1 MKGKAVV
8 MLAGLCLAG
17 VVAWRSASQ
26 PALAA
31 SAPALVGTT
40 ADSISSIQRG
50 AQLAALGDCV
60 VCHTAKGGVPFA
72 GGLPI
77 HTPFGTLYATNI
89 TPDPRTGIGNWS
101 LEAFTRAMRRGVAND
116 GRLLYPAFPYVH
128 FTHMSDADIASVY
141 AFLMSRTP
149 VEATAPANQL
159 IFPLNIRPLLLG
171 WNLLFLHADTPVPRS
186 PTQDARLDRGRYLVE
201 TLGHCS
207 ACHTPLNPLGAEKRG
222 EAFSG
227 AVIDGWDAPSLTTL
241 LRAPT
246 PWNRDQLASYLRT
259 GLASEHGAAAGP
271 MLPVTRSLAHASDSD
286 VQAMATY
293 IMSLQTHEP
302 APPSPPSARAGS
314 PSDAASM
321 QAGAVLFKAACAACH
336 AASAP
341 MSTLGERPSLSQST
355 ALNSDSPR
363 NTIRLMLDG
372 LAPEGSMPV
381 RLMPPFAAMLTDE
394 QMTDLARYLRAQ
406 YSTRPPWALDASD
419 VAKYRKETP
428 AP

>member
-17 VVAWRSASQ
+17 FVAWRSAPQS
-26 PALAA
+26 ALAA
-31 SAPALVGTT
+31 NLPASVDTP
-40 ADSISSIQRG
+40 ADSITSIQRG
-50 AQLAALGDCV
+50 AQLAAVGDCV
-60 VCHTAKGGVPFA
+60 VCHTAKGGAPFA

-89 TPDPRTGIGNWS
+89 TPDPRTGIGGWS

-116 GRLLYPAFPYVH
+116 GHLLYPAFPYVH
-128 FTHMSDADIASVY
+128 FTHMSDADIGSVY

-149 VEATAPANQL
+149 VEATAPANRL

-171 WNLLFLHADTPVPRS
+171 WNLLFLHADTPVPAN
-186 PTQDARLDRGRYLVE
+186 PTQDAQLDRGHYLVE

-207 ACHTPLNPLGAEKRG
+207 ACHTPLNMLGAEKRG

-241 LRAPT
+241 LHAPT
-246 PWNRDQLASYLRT
+246 PWTRDQLASYLRS

-271 MLPVTRSLAHASDSD
+271 MFPVTRSLAHASDFD

-302 APPSPPSARAGS
+302 APPPVNGESPP
-314 PSDAASM
+314 DTASLH
-321 QAGAVLFKAACAACH
+321 AGAILFKAACASCH
-336 AASAP
+336 AAGAP
-341 MSTLGERPSLSQST
+341 MSTIGGRPSLSQST

-372 LAPEGSMPV
+372 LPPEGSTPG

-406 YSTRPPWALDASD
+406 YSTRPAWALDASD

>member
-17 VVAWRSASQ
+17 FVAWRSGAQ

-31 SAPALVGTT
+31 NAPAAVDTT
-40 ADSISSIQRG
+40 AESITPIQRG
-50 AQLAALGDCV
+50 AQLAAVGDCV
-60 VCHTAKGGVPFA
+60 VCHTAKGGTPFA

-116 GRLLYPAFPYVH
+116 GHLLYPAFPYVH

-141 AFLMSRTP
+141 TFLMSRTP
-149 VEATAPANQL
+149 VEAIAPANQL
-159 IFPLNIRPLLLG
+159 IFPLNIRPLLVG
-171 WNLLFLHADTPVPRS
+171 WNLLFLHADTPVPTS
-186 PTQDARLDRGRYLVE
+186 PAQDAQLARGHYLIE
-201 TLGHCS
+201 SLGHCS
-207 ACHTPLNPLGAEKRG
+207 ACHTPLNPLGAEKRD

-227 AVIDGWDAPSLTTL
+227 AVIDGWDAPALTTL

-246 PWNRDQLASYLRT
+246 PWTRDQLATYLRT

-302 APPSPPSARAGS
+302 APSQAHVESPPTEDSLH
-314 PSDAASM
+314 
-321 QAGAVLFKAACAACH
+321 AGAVLFKATCASCH
-336 AASAP
+336 AANAP
-341 MSTLGERPSLSQST
+341 MSTLGGRPSLSQST

-363 NTIRLMLDG
+363 NAIRLMLDG
-372 LAPEGSMPV
+372 LPPEGSSPG

-406 YSTRPPWALDASD
+406 FSTRPPWALDAAD

-428 AP
+428 TK

>member
-17 VVAWRSASQ
+17 FVAWRSAPQS
-26 PALAA
+26 ALAA
-31 SAPALVGTT
+31 NVPALGDTT
-40 ADSISSIQRG
+40 AGSITPIQRG
-50 AQLAALGDCV
+50 AQLAAVGDCI
-60 VCHTAKGGVPFA
+60 VCHTAKGGTPFA

-77 HTPFGTLYATNI
+77 HTPFGTLYSTNI

-101 LEAFTRAMRRGVAND
+101 LEAFTRAMRRGVAKD
-116 GRLLYPAFPYVH
+116 GHLLYPAFPYVH
-128 FTHMSDADIASVY
+128 FTHMSDADIGSVY
-141 AFLMSRTP
+141 AFLMTRTP
-149 VEATAPANQL
+149 VEASAPPNQL

-171 WNLLFLHADTPVPRS
+171 WNLLFLHADTPVPMS
-186 PTQDARLDRGRYLVE
+186 PADNAQLDRGHYLVD

-207 ACHTPLNPLGAEKRG
+207 ACHTPLNLLGAEKRDK
-222 EAFSG
+222 AFSG
-227 AVIDGWDAPSLTTL
+227 AVIDGWDAPSLTRL

-246 PWNRDQLASYLRT
+246 PWTRDQLASYLRT

-271 MLPVTRSLAHASDSD
+271 MFPVTRSLAHASDSD

-293 IMSLQTHEP
+293 IMSLQTHEST
-302 APPSPPSARAGS
+302 PSPVHGQS
-314 PSDAASM
+314 PPDAANL
-321 QAGAVLFKAACAACH
+321 QAGAILFRAACASCH
-336 AASAP
+336 AANAP
-341 MSTLGERPSLSQST
+341 MSTVGGRPSLSQST

-363 NTIRLMLDG
+363 NAVRLMLDG
-372 LAPEGSMPV
+372 LPPEGSTPG

-394 QMTDLARYLRAQ
+394 QITDLARYLRAQ
-406 YSTRPPWALDASD
+406 YSTQPPWTLDAAD